1 MQEVLTDQTITFAKN
16 RSDAKCTP
24 LHILYVIVKRF
35 ADEFEDFQNPVQSVL
50 TALGPEG
57 DSIVKP
63 TISEE
68 AQKILDTFSSKQVA
82 IDWAMEQFPL
92 LTKKSGQSS
101 APVQQKNAPE
111 KETEASEKKTQSDA
125 VVRSTDEIFAS
136 LDAMIGL
143 SDVKIAVRQI
153 VARQKAAEVMQS
165 RGIETVFSKHLVFT
179 GAPGTGKTT
188 VARFVAELYASMNI
202 LPHFSFVEASRA
214 DLVGGYVGQ
223 TALKVKEVIDK
234 ARGGVLFID
243 EAYALMPRHDSD
255 YGHEAIATLVQYMEN
270 YRNELVIILAGYA
283 DEMQAL
289 IDVNPGLRSRMTTF
303 IDFPNYTPQELI
315 AIFRSTLLANKM
327 SITDAAMQHVEDQ
340 LQIVATRSDFGNGRF
355 VRSLWETSFTQ
366 LALRDFADGAFDDS
380 ELRVLDVADVD
391 NAFKQLMRSLPAA
404 AEPRRGIGFLRN

>member
-16 RSDAKCTP
+16 RSDATCTP

-255 YGHEAIATLVQYMEN
+255 YGHEAIATLVQSMEN

>member
-1 MQEVLTDQTITFAKN
+1 MQEELTERTILFAKG
-16 RSDAKCTP
+16 RSDATCTP

-35 ADEFEDFQNPVQSVL
+35 SDEFEEFLNPIEAVL
-50 TALGPEG
+50 HALGPEG
-57 DSIVKP
+57 DSIDIPKL
-63 TISEE
+63 SAES
-68 AQKILDTFSSKQVA
+68 QNILDRFATKQVA
-82 IDWAMEQFPL
+82 IDWALEQFPI
-92 LTKKSGQSS
+92 LTKKNNQTS
-101 APVQQKNAPE
+101 APVQQKVAPDKE
-111 KETEASEKKTQSDA
+111 KEPAEKKPQSDA
-125 VVRSTDEIFAS
+125 VVRSTESIFAS

-143 SDVKIAVRQI
+143 TDVKVAVRQI

-165 RGIETVFSKHLVFT
+165 RGVETVFSKHLVFT

-188 VARFVAELYASMNI
+188 VARYVAELYASMNI
-202 LPHFSFVEASRA
+202 LPNFSFVEASRA
-214 DLVGGYVGQ
+214 DLVGGYIGQ
-223 TALKVKEVIDK
+223 TAIKVKEVIDK

-315 AIFRSTLLANKM
+315 AIFRSTLESNKM
-327 SITDAAMQHVEDQ
+327 LITDAAMQHVEDQ

-366 LALRDFADGAFDDS
+366 LALRDFADGAFDDT
-380 ELRVLDVADVD
+380 ELRVLDVTDVD
-391 NAFKQLMRSLPAA
+391 SAFKQLMRSLPAV

>member
-1 MQEVLTDQTITFAKN
+1 MQEVLTDSTISYAKT
-16 RSDAKCTP
+16 RSDATCTP

-35 ADEFEDFQNPVQSVL
+35 TDEFADFSNPIDAVL

-57 DSIVKP
+57 DSIDKP
-63 TISEE
+63 KLSAES
-68 AQKILDTFSSKQVA
+68 QKILETFSSKNIA
-82 IDWAMEQFPL
+82 ITWAREQFPI
-92 LTKKSGQSS
+92 LTKKNNQTS
-101 APVQQKNAPE
+101 APVQQKVAPD
-111 KETEASEKKTQSDA
+111 KETAPVEKKPQPDA
-125 VVRSTDEIFAS
+125 VVRSTAEIFAS

-143 SDVKIAVRQI
+143 TDVKVAVRQI

-165 RGIETVFSKHLVFT
+165 RGVETVFSKHLVFT

-188 VARFVAELYASMNI
+188 VARYVAELYASMNI
-202 LPHFSFVEASRA
+202 LPNFSFVEASRA
-214 DLVGGYVGQ
+214 DLVGGYIGQ

-270 YRNELVIILAGYA
+270 YRNELVVILAGYA

-315 AIFRSTLLANKM
+315 AIFRSTLESNKM
-327 SITDAAMQHVEDQ
+327 SITPAAMQHVEDQ
-340 LQIVATRSDFGNGRF
+340 LQVVSTRSDFGNGRF

-366 LALRDFADGAFDDS
+366 LALRDFADGAFDDT
-380 ELRVLDVADVD
+380 ELRVLDVTDVD
-391 NAFKQLMRSLPAA
+391 NAFKQLMKSLPAV

>member
-1 MQEVLTDQTITFAKN
+1 MQEVLTDSTISFAKT
-16 RSDAKCTP
+16 RSDATCTP
-24 LHILYVIVKRF
+24 LHILHVIVKRF
-35 ADEFEDFQNPVQSVL
+35 TDEFEEYTNPLEAVL
-50 TALGPEG
+50 IALGPDG
-57 DSIVKP
+57 DSIHTPKL
-63 TISEE
+63 SDES
-68 AQKILDTFSSKQVA
+68 QKILETFSSKNIA
-82 IDWAMEQFPL
+82 ITWAREQFPL
-92 LTKKSGQSS
+92 LTKKSNQNS
-101 APVQQKNAPE
+101 APAQQKNAPDKMTAPVE
-111 KETEASEKKTQSDA
+111 NKTPSDD
-125 VVRSTDEIFAS
+125 VVRSTEEIFAS

-143 SDVKIAVRQI
+143 TVVKSAVRQI

-165 RGIETVFSKHLVFT
+165 RGVETVFSKHLVFT

-188 VARFVAELYASMNI
+188 VARYVAELYASMNI
-202 LPHFSFVEASRA
+202 LPNFSFVEASRA

-223 TALKVKEVIDK
+223 TAIKVKEVIDK

-315 AIFRSTLLANKM
+315 AIFRSTLESNKM

-366 LALRDFADGAFDDS
+366 LALRDFADGAFDDT
-380 ELRVLDVADVD
+380 ELRVLDVTDVD
-391 NAFKQLMRSLPAA
+391 NAFKQLMRSLPAV

>member
-1 MQEVLTDQTITFAKN
+1 MQEVLTDSTISFAKT
-16 RSDAKCTP
+16 RSDASCTP
-24 LHILYVIVKRF
+24 LHVLYVIVKRF
-35 ADEFEDFQNPVQSVL
+35 TDEFEDFQNPIEAVL
-50 TALGPEG
+50 KALGPEG
-57 DSIVKP
+57 DSIDKP
-63 TISEE
+63 KVSDES
-68 AQKILDTFSSKQVA
+68 QKILDTFSTKRMA
-82 IDWAMEQFPL
+82 IDWAREQFPL
-92 LTKKSGQSS
+92 LTKKSSQSS

-111 KETEASEKKTQSDA
+111 KETAAVETKSPSDA

-143 SDVKIAVRQI
+143 TDVKVAVRQI

-165 RGIETVFSKHLVFT
+165 RGVETVFSKHLVFT

-303 IDFPNYTPQELI
+303 IDFPN
-315 AIFRSTLLANKM
+315 
-327 SITDAAMQHVEDQ
+327 
-340 LQIVATRSDFGNGRF
+340 
-355 VRSLWETSFTQ
+355 
-366 LALRDFADGAFDDS
+366 
-380 ELRVLDVADVD
+380 
-391 NAFKQLMRSLPAA
+391 
-404 AEPRRGIGFLRN
+404 

>member
-1 MQEVLTDQTITFAKN
+1 MQEDLTDSTILFARS
-16 RSDAKCTP
+16 RSDVTCTP

-35 ADEFEDFQNPVQSVL
+35 SDEFEDFQNPVEAIL
-50 TALGPEG
+50 MTLGPEG
-57 DSIVKP
+57 ECINKP
-63 TISEE
+63 LVSDES
-68 AQKILDTFSSKQVA
+68 QKILAKFSTKRNAVE
-82 IDWAMEQFPL
+82 WAREQFPL
-92 LTKKSGQSS
+92 LTDTSNQSA
-101 APVQQKNAPE
+101 APVQQKNSPD
-111 KETEASEKKTQSDA
+111 KEAAASEKKTPSAA
-125 VVRSTDEIFAS
+125 VVRSTEEIFAS

-143 SDVKIAVRQI
+143 TVVKSAVRQI

-165 RGIETVFSKHLVFT
+165 RGVDTIFSKHLVFT

-188 VARFVAELYASMNI
+188 VARYVAELYASMNI
-202 LPHFSFVEASRA
+202 LPNFSFVEASRA

-223 TALKVKEVIDK
+223 TALKVKEVIEK

-315 AIFRSTLLANKM
+315 AIFRSTLESNKM

-391 NAFKQLMRSLPAA
+391 NAFKQLMRSLPSVV
-404 AEPRRGIGFLRN
+404 ETRKGIGFLRN